1 MAPAIMLSF
10 WGVLKTHFF
19 LSSMGVMIL
28 AEAPSVIMGVLLSA
42 TTSIMARELG
52 VVLEPTMMSALLSL
66 MSLRVLETAAVVS
79 DASSRMT

>member
-1 MAPAIMLSF
+1 
-10 WGVLKTHFF
+10 
-19 LSSMGVMIL
+19 MGVMIR